1 MNKIILSLVAFA
13 AVSTAAFAG
22 DNRNYDLRDVQSQSV
37 PNVSAFAA
45 TTPDSGTTNSDIIK
59 RNMLINESS
68 SH

>member
-13 AVSTAAFAG
+13 TVSAVAFAG
-22 DNRNYDLRDVQSQSV
+22 DNRNYDLRDVQSQSA
-37 PNVSAFAA
+37 PTVSALAA
-45 TTPDSGTTNSDIIK
+45 TASDSGTTNSDIIK